1 MLILEEYEHTRN
13 MNNEVMAAYIS
24 NLTNFP
30 QILCCQFSAEQSLT
44 RHGKY
49 MVDINL

>member
-1 MLILEEYEHTRN
+1 MLILEEYEHN

-24 NLTNFP
+24 NPTNFF
-30 QILCCQFSAEQSLT
+30 QILCCQFAAEQSLT

-49 MVDINL
+49 MVDINM